1 MANDRLPTD
10 TPLARAVTEPA
21 DRVAE
26 TSEAVTEPAQ
36 KESAPRKAAPRKAAA
51 RKKPAAKKAPAPKA
65 AQAKTVDSLKHVVHD
80 VHALGAGPIAAIEAF
95 PIETLVE
102 AQREQLTAFSNA
114 GKAWMEGLTAFNRE
128 MIDFG
133 EKRAEAIL
141 NRSETISTPSGW
153 SDLIGRQVGYTGAA
167 ARAYIDET
175 AKLCELGFRITEASW
190 SPLRKSMT
198 DTFEKAFRTDD

>member
-10 TPLARAVTEPA
+10 TPLARAMTEPV
-21 DRVAE
+21 DQTSE
-26 TSEAVTEPAQ
+26 TSAATTAAAQ
-36 KESAPRKAAPRKAAA
+36 KKAAPKKTAA
-51 RKKPAAKKAPAPKA
+51 RKKPPAKKATAAKA
-65 AQAKTVDSLKHVVHD
+65 SQAKATDTLKQVVHD
-80 VHALGAGPIAAIEAF
+80 VHAHGAGPIAAIEAF

-114 GKAWMEGLTAFNRE
+114 GKAWMEGLTAINRE
-128 MIDFG
+128 MINFG